1 MSKLKGIA
9 TVDIPVAT
17 ETWIATALLHREHP
31 ERDDFTIQ
39 EIIARVQAEN
49 LTGRL
54 RPGVGVH
61 ASTHC
66 VANRE
71 PRPAR
76 HRMLYATGKRTRRLF
91 REGDE
96 ADLKRTG
103 RITPEPGSIP
113 ARYLHLLD
121 WYSNEYG
128 NLSNQTPQSAW
139 LRGVMELAGAGREIF
154 AGIDPD
160 GYVHKLRKGWQ

>member
-31 ERDDFTIQ
+31 DRDDFTIQ

-49 LTGRL
+49 LTGSL

-76 HRMLYATGKRTRRLF
+76 HRMLYATGKRTRPF
-91 REGDE
+91 F
-96 ADLKRTG
+96 G
-103 RITPEPGSIP
+103 RATRRICS
-113 ARYLHLLD
+113 
-121 WYSNEYG
+121 
-128 NLSNQTPQSAW
+128 
-139 LRGVMELAGAGREIF
+139 GREESHRSPSQYRRAIGTCWT
-154 AGIDPD
+154 GIATNTANWPINP
-160 GYVHKLRKGWQ
+160 LRAHGCAV

>member
-1 MSKLKGIA
+1 MSRLKGIA

-31 ERDDFTIQ
+31 DRDDFTIQ
-39 EIIARVQAEN
+39 EIVARVQAEN
-49 LTGRL
+49 LTGSL
-54 RPGVGVH
+54 RPGVSVH

-66 VANRE
+66 VGNRE
-71 PRPAR
+71 PRPAL

-91 REGDE
+91 REDDQANAE
-96 ADLKRTG
+96 RTG
-103 RITPEPGSIP
+103 RITPEPESIP
-113 ARYLHLLD
+113 GRYLYLLD
-121 WYSNEYG
+121 WYRNEYG
-128 NLSNQTPQSAW
+128 KLSTQPAQNAW

-160 GYVHKLRKGWQ
+160 QYVHKLRKGW